1 MLILIIYNKKTSFMR
16 TLKSYINFC
25 KKFHNPYLPKLKF
38 KELNE
43 RYCQLY
49 RKLYQIDKD
58 DINRASFIICIF
70 SFILSLLFSIAIIKI
85 NILIIIVYS
94 VIISL
99 MLSYR
104 FNLIIYH
111 NINKTEIEINAI
123 LNLIKIDFSLIKK
136 TLKANS
142 DFYMSFIN
150 LIKEYKLPILNS
162 FEKILVK
169 VHEGET
175 PEKLLM
181 KIVTPSRDF
190 NLYLNNLL
198 INNFDVDN
206 SLDNDTETTIEKN
219 FKIYLKGIQ
228 SKISIIFFIGVF
240 FPIGLCFF
248 ILFELVNLI
257 TLIVL
262 IPLFLF
268 LLNYL
273 CRKFIRINTYMIGF
287 LSDYSGV
294 EKKKFNEFL
303 LFLNSFAVNLKN
315 NLSPEKA
322 LLKSYSQNKNLF
334 IILDRPIKNQLTRL
348 LNFNCSFHD
357 MIQSLKLELYS
368 MRYMVILDLIEKFIT
383 ENSYYSTEKI
393 YKILN
398 ILHNH
403 QILEKK
409 LEIVIK
415 GEKFKIFFF
424 IFLLPILIGAISGMF
439 PFFILMTS
447 NISSTTSVNLFDYNN
462 LMNFYYIFMIFITFT
477 SSISITSNIFLKIIQ
492 YRKRFHIIF
501 ISNLIF
507 ILTFI
512 SSFMYIIDF
521 L

>member
-1 MLILIIYNKKTSFMR
+1 MR
-16 TLKSYINFC
+16 TLKNYINFC
-25 KKFHNPYLPKLKF
+25 KKFHNPHLPKLKF

-58 DINRASFIICIF
+58 DVNRASFIVCIF
-70 SFILSLLFSIAIIKI
+70 SFTISLLFSITTVKL

-99 MLSYR
+99 IFSYK

-111 NINKTEIEINAI
+111 DINKKEIEINAI

-142 DFYMSFIN
+142 DFYLSFIN
-150 LIKEYKLPILNS
+150 LIKEYKLPILNY
-162 FEKILVK
+162 FEEVLVK
-169 VHEGET
+169 VHEGEI

-181 KIVTPSRDF
+181 KIITPSRDF

-198 INNFDVDN
+198 INNFDDQN
-206 SLDNDTETTIEKN
+206 SLDKTTETNLEKS
-219 FKIYLKGIQ
+219 FKIYLKEIQ

-240 FPIGLCFF
+240 FPIGLCFL
-248 ILFELVNLI
+248 ILFELVNAI

-262 IPLFLF
+262 IPFFLF

-287 LSDYSGV
+287 LNNYSNA

-315 NLSPEKA
+315 DLSPEKA

-334 IILDRPIKNQLTRL
+334 IILDRPLKNQLTRL

-357 MIQSLKLELYS
+357 MIQSLKLELYAT
-368 MRYMVILDLIEKFIT
+368 RYMVILDLIEKFIT

-393 YKILN
+393 YEILN
-398 ILHNH
+398 IFHYH
-403 QILEKK
+403 QHLEKK

-439 PFFILMTS
+439 PFFILIKS
-447 NISSTTSVNLFDYNN
+447 NISSITSINLFDYNN
-462 LMNFYYIFMIFITFT
+462 LMNFYYILMIFITFT
-477 SSISITSNIFLKIIQ
+477 SSISITSNHFLKIIK
-492 YRKRFHIIF
+492 YRKRFHITF

-512 SSFMYIIDF
+512 SSFMYTINFI
-521 L
+521 